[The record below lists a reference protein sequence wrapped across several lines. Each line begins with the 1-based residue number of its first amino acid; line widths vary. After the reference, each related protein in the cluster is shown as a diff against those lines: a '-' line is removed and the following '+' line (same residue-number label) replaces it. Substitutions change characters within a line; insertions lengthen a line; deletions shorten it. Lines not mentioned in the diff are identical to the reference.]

1 MSNQNKIKYDSE
13 YISYVENGDSAAVF
27 IVRDIVRSIDT
38 SGMWIDVISTSGYK
52 NKFNQWDFSSITIEL
67 FPRKTKPIYPQIATP
82 EDKKYITWQTA
93 NVDIAKQRS
102 QGYRGKKFTICPK
115 LVNKNQDKTGIIEKK
130 WNKKFGRYVPKHCA
144 RSSDCEVQKKKVPVK
159 PVWEYHIISVKK
171 L

>member
-1 MSNQNKIKYDSE
+1 MDEKEKKDIA
-13 YISYVENGDSAAVF
+13 GDADACA
-27 IVRDIVRSIDT
+27 DCTAGDT
-38 SGMWIDVISTSGYK
+38 
-52 NKFNQWDFSSITIEL
+52 
-67 FPRKTKPIYPQIATP
+67 
-82 EDKKYITWQTA
+82 EDKKYITWKTA
-93 NVDIAKQRS
+93 HEDIDQQRS
-102 QGYRGKKFTICPK
+102 QGYIGKKFIIFLK